1 MEGKKEGNFI
11 MLLFI
16 SLLMLSSLCRYLVS
30 YLRNALD
37 PYSLIVTLFF
47 FYCLVA
53 GIFSHKQYFNNK
65 LFQSIGAVILGLMW
79 IYIYIMFPEGKDYLF
94 FVISLIVSLL
104 FVILIFYQPI
114 EWKKYQKELEN
125 PNEIMEVR

>member
-1 MEGKKEGNFI
+1 MEGNKEGKFI
-11 MLLFI
+11 TMLFI

-37 PYSLIVTLFF
+37 PYSLIFTLFF

-53 GIFSHKQYFNNK
+53 GIFSHKQYFNKN

-79 IYIYIMFPEGKDYLF
+79 IYIYIMFSQGEDYLF
-94 FVISLIVSLL
+94 FVISLIMSLL
-104 FVILIFYQPI
+104 FVLLIFYQPI
-114 EWKKYQKELEN
+114 EWGKNQKKLESD
-125 PNEIMEVR
+125 NEVME